1 MELLHRI
8 EAKWQKAWEKA
19 GLFESDPDPKREKHF
34 VTFPYSYANGP
45 IHVGHAFTATRVDA
59 YARFKRMKGYNVL
72 FPWAWHWTGQTI
84 AGASE
89 RVKRG
94 DEELIRAL
102 REVDGVSKEDLQR
115 FVDPVYMAQ
124 YYTNE
129 NRATVYRA
137 GFSIDWR
144 REFHTTAPVFSK
156 FIEWQYERLREK
168 GYVVKGTHP
177 VVWCPHCESPT
188 GDHDRQEGEGV
199 APEEYTLIKFTYEK
213 SYLPAATFRPETIY
227 GVTNIWLNPEAD
239 YVEAKVDGEAWIISQ
254 RAAAKLKE
262 QKRSIVITRRFRG
275 KELVGKNVTTP
286 VTERQLPILPAPFVN
301 ADHATGVV
309 YSVPAHAPVDWLA
322 LRDLQQAPDY
332 LEKFDIKPS
341 TVQQIKPISIIS
353 VEGFGDYPAIEV
365 VNQMD
370 VEDQCDPKAEE
381 ATKLLYKKEF
391 HGGILKENCG
401 EHAGRAV
408 REVKETL
415 ISDLTKKGAADVM
428 LDLSQPVVCRCMTPC
443 IVKMLEGQWFLKYGD
458 QAWKEKTRN
467 ALEKTTVCPETAV
480 PWFHSVVNWL
490 KDWPCARKS
499 GLGTSLPWNKEW
511 IIETLSDSTIYM
523 AFYTVNKHIKQH
535 GVSPEQ
541 LQPEVFDYVFYG
553 RGSSNELAKKTGIRE
568 QVLESM
574 RNEFLYWYPVDMRNS
589 AKELIPN
596 HLTFFIFQHV
606 ALFPPEHWPKMIGA
620 NGMLMIEGKKMSK
633 SKGNFVTLRNAIDQY
648 GADSTRCA
656 LLLGAEDLDDPDW
669 RSENVRDVKNKLES
683 FYRLAEAIIRDAD
696 DEERGRLEDW
706 LLSVLQ
712 NKTKTVTECIET
724 LKTRTAAETAFF
736 EVWNDFR
743 WYTRRK
749 GNMKAKTLQEAL
761 KSWIRL
767 LAPFTPHMC
776 EEVWS
781 KMGEKGFVSN
791 AAWPP
796 YEESRVNHAAEESE
810 ALIKSV
816 LDDTANISRATKI
829 TPRTVCFYTASS
841 WKWKA
846 YQKALEVSLEQER
859 LNQSDLMRELMKD
872 GEMKKRAKEVA
883 GFVSQ
888 IVEEISRTGRDRREA
903 VLAVKAL
910 NEADV
915 LMDAADFLKRELN
928 AEIRVYEEDDE
939 KRYDPKRRAQLAKP
953 YRPAIYME
961 PV

>member
-1 MELLHRI
+1 M
-8 EAKWQKAWEKA
+8 
-19 GLFESDPDPKREKHF
+19 
-34 VTFPYSYANGP
+34 TFPYSYANGP

-59 YARFKRMKGYNVL
+59 YARYKRMKGYNVL

-89 RVKRG
+89 RVKLG

-102 REVDGVSKEDLQR
+102 REVDGVSEEDLKR

-129 NRATVYRA
+129 NRATVHRA

-144 REFHTTAPVFSK
+144 REFHTTAPVFSR

-199 APEEYTLIKFTYEK
+199 APEEYTLMKFTYENA
-213 SYLPAATFRPETIY
+213 YLPAATFRPETIY
-227 GVTNIWLNPEAD
+227 GVTNLWLNPDAD
-239 YVEAKVDGEAWIISQ
+239 YVEAKVDGKTWIISQ
-254 RAAAKLKE
+254 RAATKLKE
-262 QKRSIVITRRFRG
+262 QKRNIVIVRQFKG
-275 KELVGKNVTTP
+275 KELIGKNVTNP
-286 VTERQLPILPAPFVN
+286 VVKRQLPILPAPFVN

-332 LEKFDIKPS
+332 LKKFDIKPS
-341 TVQQIKPISIIS
+341 MVQQIKPISIIS
-353 VEGFGDYPAIEV
+353 VEGFGDYPAAEV
-365 VNQMD
+365 VEQID
-370 VEDQCDPKAEE
+370 VKDQCDPRAEE

-391 HGGILKENCG
+391 HGGVLKESCG

-408 REVKETL
+408 REVKEAL
-415 ISDLTKKGAADVM
+415 ISDLTKKGVADTM
-428 LDLSQPVVCRCMTPC
+428 LDLPQPVICRCMTPC

-458 QAWKEKTRN
+458 LAWKEKTKE
-467 ALEKTTVCPETAV
+467 ALEKTTVYPETAA
-480 PWFHSVVNWL
+480 PWFLSVVDWL

-499 GLGTSLPWNKEW
+499 GLGTPLPWNKEW

-523 AFYTVNKHIKQH
+523 AFYTINKHIKQH
-535 GVSPEQ
+535 GLSTEQ

-553 RGSSNELAKKTGIRE
+553 KGSPTVLAKKTGIKE

-574 RNEFLYWYPVDMRNS
+574 RSEFLYWYPVDMRNS

-606 ALFPPEHWPKMIGA
+606 ALFTPEHWPRMIGA

-633 SKGNFVTLRNAIDQY
+633 SKGNFVTFRNAIDNY

-656 LLLGAEDLDDPDW
+656 LLLGAEGLDDPDW
-669 RSENVRDVKNKLES
+669 RSENIRDVKNKLES
-683 FYRLAEAIIRDAD
+683 FYRLAEAIIRDAE
-696 DEERGRLEDW
+696 DERWGQLEDW

-712 NKTKTVTECIET
+712 GKIKTVTECIET

-749 GNMKAKTLQEAL
+749 GNMKAKALQKAL
-761 KSWIRL
+761 KTWIRL
-767 LAPFTPHMC
+767 LTPFTPHVC

-791 AAWPP
+791 APWPA
-796 YEESRVNHAAEESE
+796 YEESRVDHAAEESE

-816 LDDTANISRATKI
+816 LDDTASIMRATKI
-829 TPRTVCFYTASS
+829 TPKTVCLYTASS

-846 YQKALEVSLEQER
+846 YQKALKASLEKER
-859 LNQSDLMRELMKD
+859 LKQGDLMRELMND

-883 GFVSQ
+883 GYVSQ
-888 IVEEISRTGRDRREA
+888 IVEEVNRTGRDRREA
-903 VLAVKAL
+903 MLAAKAL
-910 NEADV
+910 DEASV
-915 LMDAADFLKRELN
+915 LVDAGDFLKRELN
-928 AEIRVYEEDDE
+928 AEIRVYVEDDE
-939 KRYDPKRRAQLAKP
+939 RRYDPKKRAQLAKP

-961 PV
+961 PA